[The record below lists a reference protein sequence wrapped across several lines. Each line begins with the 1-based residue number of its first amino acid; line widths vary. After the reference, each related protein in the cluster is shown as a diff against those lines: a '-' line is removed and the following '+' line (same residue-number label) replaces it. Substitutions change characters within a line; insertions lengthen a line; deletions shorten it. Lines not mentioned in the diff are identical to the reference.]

1 MTTRP
6 DSLGMQEA
14 ALALPDQIE
23 ESMARDLQTDHLPN
37 ASDIDQLVV
46 LGMGGSGIAGDIVK
60 AIVGPRI
67 SIPVVVS

>member
-23 ESMARDLQTDHLPN
+23 ESLARDLQTDEFPD

-46 LGMGGSGIAGDIVK
+46 MLSLIHI
-60 AIVGPRI
+60 
-67 SIPVVVS
+67 